1 VISSTRSTSLD
12 ASRREPSARSG
23 PPSLL
28 ILVGLVIMAP
38 ALLVETQAQPPRSG
52 STPALERFLAEVRA
66 ATPPSAHLCAVSET
80 FVFHRARYLLYP
92 RSICLLEAPDV
103 DGMAPLA
110 RPAFWRDL
118 PRWARQQGALYLLGW
133 SLPQLPRGRVLL
145 RSGPGVLVEFF
156 SS

>member
-1 VISSTRSTSLD
+1 
-12 ASRREPSARSG
+12 
-23 PPSLL
+23 
-28 ILVGLVIMAP
+28 MAP

-80 FVFHRARYLLYP
+80 FVVHRARYLLYP

-103 DGMAPLA
+103 DGIAPLA

-118 PRWARQQGALYLLGW
+118 PRWARRQGARYLLGW

-145 RSGPGVLVEFF
+145 RSGPGILVEF
-156 SS
+156 SP